1 MPNVS
6 VSLTEAAYEGYK
18 SIPKGKRSAVA
29 SKAYLAHNHAASR
42 VKYVAYENP
51 EGERVKIPLAGK
63 SVNDIMQIMSD
74 QAKCID
80 AMQRRILEITGEE
93 E

>member
-6 VSLTEAAYEGYK
+6 VSLTDAAYEGYK
-18 SIPKGKRSAVA
+18 SIPKGKRSRVA

-42 VKYVAYENP
+42 VQYVAYENP
-51 EGERVKIPLAGK
+51 EGERVKIHLAGK
-63 SVNDIMQIMSD
+63 SVQDIMAIMSQ

-80 AMQRRILEITGEE
+80 SMQRRILEITGDEE
-93 E
+93 

>member
-1 MPNVS
+1 MS
-6 VSLTEAAYEGYK
+6 
-18 SIPKGKRSAVA
+18 
-29 SKAYLAHNHAASR
+29 AYLAHNHAVSR
-42 VKYVAYENP
+42 VQFVAYEDP
-51 EGERVKIPLAGK
+51 EGERVKIPLKGK
-63 SVNDIMQIMSD
+63 SVNDIMKIMGD

>member
-1 MPNVS
+1 VPNVS
-6 VSLTEAAYEGYK
+6 VSLSDAAYEGYK
-18 SIPKGKRSAVA
+18 SIPKGERSKVA
-29 SKAYLAHNHAASR
+29 SKAYLAHNHAAFKPR
-42 VKYVAYENP
+42 FVAYENL
-51 EGERVKIPLAGK
+51 EGERVKIPLVGK
-63 SVNDIMQIMSD
+63 SVNDIMQMMHD